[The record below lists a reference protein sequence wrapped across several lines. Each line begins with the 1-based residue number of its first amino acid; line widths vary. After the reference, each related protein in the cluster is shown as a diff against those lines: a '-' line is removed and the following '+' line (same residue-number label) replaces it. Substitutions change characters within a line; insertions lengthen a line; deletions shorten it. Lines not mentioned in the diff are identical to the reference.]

1 MSRSDASASS
11 FDAQPLPIDAVRAAI
26 TETLDRHASAVLVAP
41 PGAGKTTRVPLAL
54 LRDARFLASAD
65 ERGPRI
71 ILLEPRRLAARAAA
85 QRMAESLGERVGE
98 TVGLRMRLE
107 TRTGPKTRITVV
119 TEGVFAR
126 MILDDPLLDNVGLVI
141 FDEFHERSLD
151 ADFGLALARDV
162 QTGLRPDLRILV
174 MSATLDGARI
184 AALLGPDAENA
195 AALPAPVIESQGR
208 SHPVE
213 TRYGGRDPRRPLAVD
228 MADCILRALAQE
240 TGSVLAFLPGAAD
253 IRRVEVLLGERLRD
267 SDVIVAPLFGALER
281 SEQDRAIAPA
291 PPGSRKVVLAT
302 SIAETALTIEG
313 VRVVIDSGYTRVP
326 RFEPGSGLTRLET
339 VRISKAGADQRRGR
353 AGRTQP
359 GICYRLWEE
368 AANGALAPYQRP
380 EILDADLTGL
390 VLDCAAWGETD
401 PARLPFLDPPP
412 APALTEARRLLTD
425 LGAIEADG
433 RITDTGRALRAL
445 PLPPR
450 LARMI
455 VAAGEESPQAAQLA
469 ADCAALLVERG
480 LAGDDPDLAQRV
492 TRLRREGGARAQQVR
507 NMAKGW
513 VKGWTRSARSDD
525 ERGSGHRDTAIP
537 DEKLGGLLVAA
548 YPERIAGARGK
559 PGEFVM
565 ANGRGAVIDPA
576 HPLAREAHLAIAE
589 ISGTAARARILAA
602 ARITREE
609 IRARAGDRI
618 ETVDEIVYET
628 GPRALR
634 AARVERLGALVLT
647 RTPLPVPETED
658 AARVLAE
665 GIARDPGPAHWPWT
679 PALMQ
684 LRARIGFLRRAEGP
698 DAGWPDL
705 DDAALVDSAADLLA
719 PFIMGCNALARITA
733 TDLHNA
739 IEALLP
745 WDLRARL
752 DQEAPTHFTAP
763 TGTRVPIAYDGA
775 EPVIALRVQELFGL
789 TTHPAIAG
797 GRLPLVLELL
807 SPARR
812 PIQITRDLPGFWA
825 GSWAEVRAQMRGRYP
840 KHPWPEDPREAAPTR
855 HVTQRKK

>member
-1 MSRSDASASS
+1 MSDSAEPASPA
-11 FDAQPLPIDAVRAAI
+11 FREALPIDAVRDRIIA
-26 TETLDRHASAVLVAP
+26 TLDAHASAVLVAP

-54 LRDARFLASAD
+54 LRDARFLAGDSAAG
-65 ERGPRI
+65 RQI

-85 QRMAESLGERVGE
+85 QRMADSLGERVGD
-98 TVGLRMRLE
+98 TVGLRMRFE
-107 TRTGPKTRITVV
+107 TRSGPKTRITVV

-126 MILDDPLLDNVGLVI
+126 MLLDDPLLDQVGLVI

-184 AALLGPDAENA
+184 AALLGPEPEIGETQ
-195 AALPAPVIESQGR
+195 PAPVIESQGR

-213 TRYGGRDPRRPLAVD
+213 TRYGGRDPRRPLAAD
-228 MADCILRALAQE
+228 MVDCILRALEAE
-240 TGSVLAFLPGAAD
+240 TGSVLVFLPGAAD
-253 IRRVEVLLGERLRD
+253 IRRVEGLLTERAHD
-267 SDVIVAPLFGALER
+267 PNVIVAPLFGALER

-291 PPGSRKVVLAT
+291 PQGKRKVVLAT

-313 VRVVIDSGYTRVP
+313 IRVVIDSGYTRVP

-339 VRISKAGADQRRGR
+339 VRISRAGADQRRGR

-390 VLDCAAWGETD
+390 VLDCAAWGEID

-412 APALTEARRLLTD
+412 APALTEARKLLTD

-433 RITDTGRALRAL
+433 RLTDTGRALRAL

-455 VAAGEESPQAAQLA
+455 VAAAEESPQAARLA
-469 ADCAALLVERG
+469 ADCAAVLVERG
-480 LAGDDPDLAQRV
+480 LAGDDADLAQRV
-492 TRLRREGGARAQQVR
+492 MRLRREGGGRAQQARV
-507 NMAKGW
+507 MAQRWAKSVSPDGD
-513 VKGWTRSARSDD
+513 RQRPQSDA
-525 ERGSGHRDTAIP
+525 GMP
-537 DEKLGGLLVAA
+537 DEALGGLLVCA
-548 YPERIAGARGK
+548 YPERIAAARGK

-565 ANGRGAVIDPA
+565 ANGRGAVIDAA
-576 HPLAREAHLAIAE
+576 HPLAGEAYLAIAE
-589 ISGTAARARILAA
+589 ISGTAARARIIAA
-602 ARITREE
+602 ARITRDE
-609 IRARAGDRI
+609 IRARAAMRI
-618 ETVDEIVYET
+618 TT
-628 GPRALR
+628 GEEVSYDGEARALR
-634 AARVERLGALVLT
+634 AARSERLGALVLT
-647 RTPLPVPETED
+647 RTPLPAPETGE
-658 AARVLAE
+658 AARVLAQ
-665 GIARDPGPAHWPWT
+665 GIARDPGPAQWPWT
-679 PALMQ
+679 PALAQ
-684 LRARIGFLRRAEGP
+684 LRARVGFLRRAEGA

-705 DDAALVDSAADLLA
+705 SDAAFAEDAAARLA
-719 PFIMGCNALARITA
+719 PFILGRNALARITA
-733 TDLHNA
+733 RDLHDA

-752 DQEAPTHFTAP
+752 DREAPTHFTAP
-763 TGTRVPIAYDGA
+763 TGTQVPIVYDGA
-775 EPVIALRVQELFGL
+775 EPMIALRVQELFGL
-789 TTHPAIAG
+789 TEHPAIAG

-840 KHPWPEDPREAAPTR
+840 RHPWPENPREAAPTR
-855 HVTQRKK
+855 HVTKRKNQ